1 MGNKVGVGE
10 IFRLLKKMGENGKG
24 GPLGEMEDIEDFEDL
39 GGRECARTLPFPS
52 TIVMRAFGRHCGDG
66 FSQ

>member
-1 MGNKVGVGE
+1 
-10 IFRLLKKMGENGKG
+10 MGENGKG